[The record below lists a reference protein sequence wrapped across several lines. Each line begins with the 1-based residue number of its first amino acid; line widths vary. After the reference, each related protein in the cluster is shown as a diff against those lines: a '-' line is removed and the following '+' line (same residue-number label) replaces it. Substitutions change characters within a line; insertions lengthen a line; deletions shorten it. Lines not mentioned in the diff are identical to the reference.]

1 MGTLKGEK
9 LYRSGK
15 ISMLETGLKCTTDI
29 YLSMLDF
36 NGFCKFSNI
45 FIRLQKIF
53 NSGEPKVELPHA
65 GLYNY
70 NGRQIDFFHMKWF
83 LYG

>member
-1 MGTLKGEK
+1 
-9 LYRSGK
+9 
-15 ISMLETGLKCTTDI
+15 MLETGLKCTTDI

-53 NSGEPKVELPHA
+53 NSGEPKEELPHA